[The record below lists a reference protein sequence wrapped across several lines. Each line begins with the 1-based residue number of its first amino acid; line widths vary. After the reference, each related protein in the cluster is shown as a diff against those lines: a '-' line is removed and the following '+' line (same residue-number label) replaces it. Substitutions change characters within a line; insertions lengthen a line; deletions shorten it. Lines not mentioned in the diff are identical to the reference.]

1 MPEEESNLVKKLEN
15 ATKFSEEE
23 LKEVTKLREEY
34 FKIQD
39 QFGLL
44 SISKIR
50 LNEQLEQMDE
60 HENSVHKQFK
70 ENQINEKKFLD
81 EVTKKYGE
89 GTLNPETG
97 VFTKNNS

>member
-1 MPEEESNLVKKLEN
+1 MPEESKLVEKLEN
-15 ATKFSEEE
+15 ATKFTEEE
-23 LKEVTKLREEY
+23 MKKVTDLREEY

-50 LNEQLEQMDE
+50 VNEQLSQMGD
-60 HENSVHKQFK
+60 HEESLKKQFK
-70 ENQINEKKFLD
+70 ENQEKEREFLD
-81 EVTKKYGE
+81 GITKKYGE
-89 GTLNPETG
+89 GVLNPETG